1 MKKLCLSI
9 VLFLFLVT
17 SAFAMVININTA
29 GVRELATL
37 PGIGPA
43 KAKAIVL
50 YRKTNGQFKNTKELI
65 RVKGIGP
72 KLMKKIEK
80 EINVGK

>member
-17 SAFAMVININTA
+17 SAFAMVNINTA
-29 GVRELATL
+29 GVKELATL

-43 KAKAIVL
+43 KAQAIVL
-50 YRKTNGQFKNTKELI
+50 YRKANGQFKSTKDLV

-80 EINVGK
+80 EIEVGK

>member
-9 VLFLFLVT
+9 ILFLFLVT
-17 SAFAMVININTA
+17 SAFAMVNINTA
-29 GVRELATL
+29 GVKELATL

-50 YRKTNGQFKNTKELI
+50 YRKTNGQFKNTKELV

>member
-17 SAFAMVININTA
+17 SAFAMVNINTA
-29 GVRELATL
+29 GVKELATL
-37 PGIGPA
+37 SGIGPA
-43 KAKAIVL
+43 KAAAIVL
-50 YRKTNGQFKNTKELI
+50 YRKNNGQFKNTKDLI

-72 KLMKKIEK
+72 NLMKKIEK
-80 EINVGK
+80 EIKVGK

>member
-17 SAFAMVININTA
+17 SAFAMVNINTA
-29 GVRELATL
+29 GVKELATL
-37 PGIGPA
+37 SGIGPA

-50 YRKTNGQFKNTKELI
+50 YRQTNGQFKNTKDLI

-72 KLMKKIEK
+72 NLMKKIEK
-80 EINVGK
+80 EIKVGK

>member
-17 SAFAMVININTA
+17 SAFAMVNINAA

>member
-17 SAFAMVININTA
+17 SAFAMVNINTA
-29 GVRELATL
+29 GVKELATL
-37 PGIGPA
+37 PGIGSA

>member
-17 SAFAMVININTA
+17 SAFAMVNINTA
-29 GVRELATL
+29 GVRELTTL

>member
-17 SAFAMVININTA
+17 SAFAMVNINTA
-29 GVRELATL
+29 GVKELKTL
-37 PGIGPA
+37 PGIGQA
-43 KAKAIVL
+43 KAEAIML
-50 YRKTNGQFKNTKELI
+50 YRKANGQFKNTKDLI

-72 KLMKKIEK
+72 KLMEKIGK

>member
-17 SAFAMVININTA
+17 SAFAMVNINTA
-29 GVRELATL
+29 GIKELATL

-50 YRKTNGQFKNTKELI
+50 YRKTNGQFKNTKDLI

-72 KLMKKIEK
+72 KLMKKIEQ

>member
-17 SAFAMVININTA
+17 SAFAMVNINTA
-29 GVRELATL
+29 GVKELATL
-37 PGIGPA
+37 SGIGPA
-43 KAKAIVL
+43 KAAAIVL
-50 YRKTNGQFKNTKELI
+50 YRKNNGQFKNTKDLI

-72 KLMKKIEK
+72 NLMKKIEK
-80 EINVGK
+80 E